1 MILGPDMQDYY
12 RHSVIHLQVHTL
24 HCIQNLQQWK
34 SLLLRGLEFYWLHNC
49 KSVSRYVFHM
59 LTLCKR
65 YCREIRNSKCEALYI
80 MSKLSSIS
88 WSLSWSLSS
97 SVSKVYKVC
106 QSDMSIWYEL
116 GKSSVQCYFPPNI
129 HKLAENVK
137 AFHRVIMPALSPE
150 FLCLHLLT
158 NKDKSV

>member
-12 RHSVIHLQVHTL
+12 RHSVIHLQVHIS

-34 SLLLRGLEFYWLHNC
+34 SLLLRRLEFYWLQNC

-80 MSKLSSIS
+80 MSKLSNIS
-88 WSLSWSLSS
+88 WSLSLSLSS

-106 QSDMSIWYEL
+106 QSDMSMDREYGMNL
-116 GKSSVQCYFPPNI
+116 VNLLYSVTSRQTFTSWQ
-129 HKLAENVK
+129 
-137 AFHRVIMPALSPE
+137 RM
-150 FLCLHLLT
+150 
-158 NKDKSV
+158 